1 MYLVTPG
8 YNITFNATEYE
19 FDVNV
24 FSPVGTVLFEVLL
37 LVDNDNIITIQA
49 HLVGNP
55 DSVDPFN
62 CTKSQILRNA
72 LVTVTLGEALDP
84 NDDSLDHNFNIHYEA
99 STSAIKGTRVMY
111 NGSVSVI
118 LHEIGKL

>member
-1 MYLVTPG
+1 MYLVSPG

-24 FSPVGTVLFEVLL
+24 FSPVGKVLFEALL
-37 LVDNDNIITIQA
+37 LVDNLNIIAVQVN
-49 HLVGNP
+49 LVDNP

-62 CTKSQILRNA
+62 GSRSQILRNV
-72 LVTVTLGEALDP
+72 LVTVTLDEVLDP
-84 NDDSLDHNFNIHYEA
+84 NDDSIDHNFNIEYKA
-99 STSAIKGTRVMY
+99 STSTIKGTRVVY